1 MEQRIRRDS
10 ALISLVS
17 EFETNYE
24 NGNIEYL
31 SDKVFF
37 KLIGYYEGE
46 REFDKALDVAKLAL
60 EQFKY
65 RSDFYIIMARVL
77 LKLNAVEDCLE
88 HLEKAQTIAP
98 FENEIIILKVRAL
111 ALSGEYDAAFHN
123 LQTLKDTA
131 LEGDLVD
138 VYLCE
143 AEINAEMNNHTERF
157 DALKKAVLL
166 DNNNKE
172 GLEKFWVATEL
183 SKKYFECADFMSK
196 IIDRNPYNSLA
207 WYNFG
212 HSLSFTGEYEKAI
225 DALEYSFIVNPDFE
239 EGYIDCADLC
249 CQIKDFDRA
258 LNIYEEAISI
268 FGEDN
273 DLLINI
279 AECQM
284 YLNKTKACKTNLYK
298 AIKQDPYNDEVY
310 FFLGECFSKEE
321 KWYSAINAYHKAIE
335 IEDGVG
341 EYYIGVARAYVAV
354 EDYNKATVN
363 FHLAV
368 SDGPEQTHF
377 WMEFASFLMKLGLHE
392 EAIQILD
399 EAEEYTFGADLL
411 YCRAMANFFLK
422 NKKDGLEYLKEALLE
437 DYSLHTIIYTLA
449 PELEVDKEIRS
460 MILYYA
466 GES

>member
-1 MEQRIRRDS
+1 MEHRIRRDS

-31 SDKVFF
+31 SDKTFF
-37 KLIGYYEGE
+37 RLIGYYEGE
-46 REFDKALDVAKLAL
+46 QEFDKALDVAKIAL

-65 RSDFYIIMARVL
+65 RSDFYIIMARIL
-77 LKLNAVEDCLE
+77 LKVNAIEDCLE
-88 HLEKAQTIAP
+88 HLEQAQTIAP
-98 FENEIIILKVRAL
+98 FENEIIILKVKAL
-111 ALSGEYDAAFHN
+111 ALSGEYEAAFHN
-123 LQTLKDTA
+123 LDRLKEST

-143 AEINAEMNNHTERF
+143 AEINAEMSNHGERF
-157 DALKKAVLL
+157 IALKKAISI
-166 DNNNKE
+166 DNKNKE
-172 GLEKFWVATEL
+172 ALEKFWAATEL
-183 SKKYFECADFMSK
+183 SKKYIECADFMSK
-196 IIDRNPYNSLA
+196 IIDKNPYNSLA
-207 WYNFG
+207 WYNLG
-212 HSLSFTGEYEKAI
+212 HSLSFSGEYQDAI
-225 DALEYSFIVNPDFE
+225 DAIEYSYIINPDFE
-239 EGYIDCADLC
+239 EGYLECADLC

-258 LNIYEEAISI
+258 LGIYEEAINI

-273 DLLINI
+273 ELLINI

-284 YLNKTKACKTNLYK
+284 YLNKTKECKTNLYK

-310 FFLGECFSKEE
+310 YFLGECFSKEQ
-321 KWYSAINAYHKAIE
+321 KWYSAINAYHKGIE

-341 EYYIGVARAYVAV
+341 EYYLGVARAYIAV

-392 EAIQILD
+392 EALQILD
-399 EAEEYTFGADLL
+399 EAEDYTFGADLL

-422 NKKDGLEYLKEALLE
+422 NKKEGLEHLKEALLE

-449 PELEVDKEIRS
+449 PELEVDKEIGS